1 MIGSDLLSYVKAL
14 FKTVFEQWQQPQ
26 NYHNVGPGMFKFTD
40 VGTKNKSYFIF

>member
-14 FKTVFEQWQQPQ
+14 FKTVFEQWQPQ

-40 VGTKNKSYFIF
+40 VRTKNKSYFIS